1 MKSRSP
7 AIPLLLLLLASA
19 MFATRAEAH
28 EPGMVELTFDT
39 IEQTL
44 RAELDLVDLDY
55 ALGLDEGDGNVTTAD
70 VGRQRERIAAF
81 VVAGVHVSGCRLD
94 ASRAATGVRADA
106 SPSVVV
112 DVPVACDAA
121 HKLRAVGSSLFAEL
135 PDYRSVLQV
144 KAAGGTQTFALGAA
158 PVAVPLGDS
167 GHVAAFVSFLR
178 EGIVHILIGVD
189 HLAFLL
195 VLVLPITA
203 RGSRRAQVRSVAG
216 IVTAFTVAHSLTL
229 SLSALGHL
237 GLPAKPV
244 ELLIAATVVFAA
256 VRNLGRSRSAPGW
269 LLAYAAGAHSWL
281 RLCRRAGWPRDRRG
295 HHPAR
300 RARLQ
305 PGCGT
310 RATAG
315 HRCRIARH
323 RSPGA
328 PRCAGSA
335 PGARDVAPRRGH
347 RRFLDRRAALGIRR
361 K

>member
-1 MKSRSP
+1 MMSRSP

-112 DVPVACDAA
+112 DVPVACDRAR
-121 HKLRAVGSSLFAEL
+121 KLRAVGSSLFAGL

-144 KAAGGTQTFALGAA
+144 KAAGGTQTFALGAS
-158 PVAVPLGDS
+158 PVAVPLGDG
-167 GHVAAFVSFLR
+167 GHAAAFVSFLR

-195 VLVLPITA
+195 VLLLPITA

-256 VRNLGRSRSAPGW
+256 VRNLGRSGSAPGW
-269 LLAYAAGAHSWL
+269 LLAYLLGLIHGFGFAGAL
-281 RLCRRAGWPRDRRG
+281 GGLAIAEGITPLAVLAFNLG
-295 HHPAR
+295 VELGQLLVIAVALPVIAFLAR
-300 RARLQ
+300 
-305 PGCGT
+305 P
-310 RATAG
+310 
-315 HRCRIARH
+315 
-323 RSPGA
+323 
-328 PRCAGSA
+328 
-335 PGARDVAPRRGH
+335 
-347 RRFLDRRAALGIRR
+347 AALGRR
-361 K
+361 LVPATSLLVAGIGVFWIVERL